1 LSLYGQ
7 PVLYALF
14 IWWFSTGAVLYV
26 IGLPQS
32 TFARSMVAM
41 TAVLALA
48 LYGVGVSATDA
59 SVAGAYIAFT
69 SALLVWGW
77 HEMSFLTGYVTGSR
91 RSELP
96 DGCDQGLRRLVPAIE
111 TVIYHE
117 VAIFLTVIAMVA
129 LTWGAPNQVGLWTFV
144 ILWLMRLSAK
154 ITVYLGVPNLTEE
167 FLPAHLV
174 YLKTYFGRKPM
185 NLFFPLTVTIS
196 TAVTVL
202 LVAAAMHPTISD
214 YAATGMTFLAT
225 LMALAVLEHWFLV
238 LPIPAAAMW
247 AWGLASREPESGLDR
262 SAGPPAAPR
271 IVKSVP

>member
-1 LSLYGQ
+1 MSLYGQ

-41 TAVLALA
+41 TAVLGLA

-196 TAVTVL
+196 TAITVL
-202 LVAAAMHPTISD
+202 LVAAAMHPAISD

-247 AWGLASREPESGLDR
+247 AWGLTSRESDNGLDR
-262 SAGPPAAPR
+262 SADPPAAPR
-271 IVKSVP
+271 IVKSVR